1 MAAGILASCNDKM
14 EVGEAYL
21 NGSSKTPIAVQTN
34 LSAAPKTRAF
44 DKTFESGDQLLAY
57 IEAGVTT
64 SGTFSSD
71 GNPFKGLK
79 TFVLTADANNTDGDN
94 HADLYDYTV
103 LPNGPHITE
112 TEDAGLQKLYWDDF
126 SSTDHDLRAS
136 GAGIRLKYGYCYNGG
151 TPSTALAVETGVLGW
166 TVSQDQS
173 AADGSDMKHSDL
185 LYATTQDPVSY
196 THGATQTS
204 KHGVLVLPYAHAMS
218 KITINVTAGE
228 TFSTTKANFASA
240 VLTLQNM
247 QTKVTV
253 DAPNDTIE
261 ASSVKT
267 DIKNITTFIKSKE
280 NTTATYQ
287 AIIAPG
293 TNLSVG
299 NILASISNI
308 DNNSY
313 DIPVTPGV
321 LVQWS
326 KGSHLWSDE
335 EFIYHGLAQA
345 KPRKADETIPH
356 GSAYKTK
363 PGVHYILDV
372 KVDKQ
377 QITVRAT
384 IADWDEVKA
393 TGEGKIQF
401 AGDVT
406 EKGTIADELKAKGFD
421 VYKSSN
427 NTSFPEASSTTVKN
441 VSNVWTYSPAI
452 YWQNKDDNAYFR
464 ALSPAG
470 TTAGN
475 ISQGVDV
482 LWGTSGDAAIKPRT
496 GDVNLDFVHAM
507 SKLTMNLETTS
518 DASKVDL
525 EGAKISISNLST
537 TGSINLVDGKITP
550 ATAIAAGIPSTAAP
564 ISNYPVIPQGLTDAS
579 IITIT
584 LADGTTYSLQLNQC
598 TVTGSEEHVT
608 AWTSG
613 KSYTYTIHLEK
624 EMITFRAV
632 VKEWDEATGSGNATL
647 EWD

>member
-34 LSAAPKTRAF
+34 LSAAPRTRAF

-64 SGTFSSD
+64 SGTFSSED
-71 GNPFKGLK
+71 NPFKGLK
-79 TFVLTADANNTDGDN
+79 TFVLTANANNTDGDN
-94 HADLYDYTV
+94 HADLYGYTV
-103 LPNGPHITE
+103 LPDGVHITE
-112 TEDAGLQKLYWDDF
+112 TEDVGLQKLYWDDY
-126 SSTDHDLRAS
+126 SSTSNDLRAS

-151 TPSTALAVETGVLGW
+151 TPSTDLVETTGVLGW
-166 TVSQDQS
+166 TVKDNQS
-173 AADGSDMKHSDL
+173 AANGVDMKKSDL
-185 LYATTQDPVSY
+185 LYATTQAPVSY
-196 THGATQTS
+196 VHGDAQTS

-218 KITINVTAGE
+218 KITINVTTGE
-228 TFSTTKANFASA
+228 GYDASKENFASS
-240 VLTLQNM
+240 VLTLKKM
-247 QTKVTV
+247 QTKVSV
-253 DAPNDTIE
+253 DAPNDTIK
-261 ASSVKT
+261 ASSDNDAINDV
-267 DIKNITTFIKSKE
+267 ITYISNKE

-287 AIIAPG
+287 AIVAPC
-293 TNLSVG
+293 TNLSIG
-299 NILASISNI
+299 NVLASITKI
-308 DNNSY
+308 DGNDY
-313 DIPVTPGV
+313 DIPITSDIIEH
-321 LVQWS
+321 W
-326 KGSHLWSDE
+326 KTGSHLWSDAE
-335 EFIYHGLAQA
+335 VINNGLAQA
-345 KPRKADETIPH
+345 KPLTRANANIDAGT
-356 GSAYKTK
+356 GYKTK

-372 KVDKQ
+372 TVNKQ
-377 QITVRAT
+377 KITIRAT

-427 NTSFPEASSTTVKN
+427 NASFPEVSTTVKN

-496 GDVNLDFVHAM
+496 GDVKLDFVHAM
-507 SKLTMNLETTS
+507 SKITMQLETSTG
-518 DASKVDL
+518 ASQVKT
-525 EGAKISISNLST
+525 EGASISISNLST
-537 TGSINLVDGKITP
+537 SGSINLVDGAITP
-550 ATAIAAGIPSTAAP
+550 TTAIEAGITSAAAP
-564 ISNYPVIPQGLTDAS
+564 IKDYAVIPQELSDAS

-584 LADGTTYSLQLNQC
+584 LADGTTYKLNLTDC
-598 TVTGSEEHVT
+598 KDADGNAVTE
-608 AWTSG
+608 WLPG
-613 KSYTYTIHLEK
+613 KHYTYTIHLEK
-624 EMITFRAV
+624 EKITFRAL
-632 VKEWDEATGSGNATL
+632 VKDWEGATGSGNATL